1 MSDEVE
7 CPEYE
12 AIIKFFTPQKYY
24 CGGPIPRHLLAVPKN
39 IPVLKIELAEA
50 ISIAHAALDRVR
62 VLAKS
67 KYHPKIGQQLIP
79 KIIHA
84 THGYNIRKEM
94 IGGLILMY
102 LELCE
107 GCNWR
112 HLVNEDFQLKC
123 AKVGSS

>member
-1 MSDEVE
+1 MTDEVE

-12 AIIKFFTPQKYY
+12 AIVKFFTPQKYY

-39 IPVLKIELAEA
+39 KPVLKIEMAEA
-50 ISIAHAALDRVR
+50 IHIAQEALSQVR

-67 KYHPKIGQQLIP
+67 KWNKKIGMHLIP
-79 KIIHA
+79 KILHSIE
-84 THGYNIRKEM
+84 GYNIRKEQA
-94 IGGLILMY
+94 GGLLLMY

-123 AKVGSS
+123 AKVG